1 MRATYTNIWN
11 SRKPIIAKVHGYCVA
26 GGCYLQMLCDI
37 TVAADNSVLGHP
49 AVTTG
54 GVSAMPLW
62 NWLLGLRKA
71 KELLLTGKLID
82 GREAERI
89 GLVNVAVPP
98 EQLDA
103 EVENMVA
110 QIISVPAGP
119 VTLTKEGLNTAADVM
134 GLAATFRTQGHMN
147 ALARF
152 GPDVNLDFAAL
163 QARNHEKKP

>member
-1 MRATYTNIWN
+1 VLITE
-11 SRKPIIAKVHGYCVA
+11 PHGPGA
-26 GGCYLQMLCDI
+26 RG
-37 TVAADNSVLGHP
+37 P
-49 AVTTG
+49 A
-54 GVSAMPLW
+54 
-62 NWLLGLRKA
+62 
-71 KELLLTGKLID
+71 LLTGKLID